1 MGRRAEIRLRVGSAK
16 PRLPLGP
23 GRSRDLLNVKVGK
36 VDEPENVATPDLDAM
51 VEALEKEPEARCQ
64 EESAIGWREVLGQAP
79 MARLS

>member
-1 MGRRAEIRLRVGSAK
+1 
-16 PRLPLGP
+16 
-23 GRSRDLLNVKVGK
+23 
-36 VDEPENVATPDLDAM
+36 M